1 MNIIE
6 DNKQKL
12 ELYRTKPPH
21 ASYISGLIDGDGTIF
36 IRKIKD
42 GYQSGISLTQS
53 RTNILQILQYH
64 YGGTII
70 KPSEHQI
77 NTNDMFNEYG
87 YYDINNKRNS
97 YNLIIRS
104 NEYEYLLNDIY
115 KTIILKVEQINYLKE
130 FEQYVNKPDKI
141 EEKEN
146 LFKLCSDK
154 NETKLN
160 EMYDISR
167 LNIEY
172 IQGLFDAEGHI
183 FLSYKKTDDNKPK
196 FTKAVY
202 MKITQKNHPEI
213 LPKIQEFLGF
223 GKVSD
228 YNYYVDTFDDC
239 LKLTVLL
246 KDGLIIKY
254 NQICAFEKY
263 LHTELSKSEKYTDE
277 LHAKRESLYKIIN
290 KEKHQIEVYE
300 ESDYYITDKN
310 NTNMNN
316 NLKEGLLLKIEN
328 KNKICEEEK
337 KIKQMEFYQ
346 KKSESMKGENHYFYN
361 KHFTDD
367 HKSKISMTNSKV
379 KRGDKYTDPVLKEI
393 FQLKG
398 TMLQKDVAEKYDS
411 TRETIRRIWAEEML
425 PTDHPNYGKLKVK
438 PIDNEHGKTS
448 AQKTSDTKKTLD
460 NVVYL
465 EIISWKKKKL
475 NGEKLNGKII
485 SSTKLAEHLSEKH
498 NQKVTNDIVKNIWLG
513 KTKLHEF
520 NFPVDSEICFSE
532 YLEIIGK

>member
-12 ELYRTKPPH
+12 ELYRTKSPNP
-21 ASYISGLIDGDGTIF
+21 SYISGLIDGDGTIF

-77 NTNDMFNEYG
+77 NTTDIFNEYG

-141 EEKEN
+141 AEKET
-146 LFKLCSDK
+146 LYKLCSEK

-160 EMYDISR
+160 ETYDISR

-172 IQGLFDAEGHI
+172 IQGLFDAEGHL

-213 LPKIQEFLGF
+213 LPKIQAFLGF

-228 YNYYVDTFDDC
+228 YNYYVDTFEDC
-239 LKLTVLL
+239 LKLTLLL

-254 NQICAFEKY
+254 NQICAFEQY
-263 LHTELSKSEKYTDE
+263 LHTELTKSEKYTDE
-277 LHAKRESLYKIIN
+277 LHIKRESLYKIIN
-290 KEKHQIEVYE
+290 KEKHQIEVYN
-300 ESDYYITDKN
+300 ESDYYN
-310 NTNMNN
+310 NDNN
-316 NLKEGLLLKIEN
+316 NINNILKEGLLLKIEN
-328 KNKICEEEK
+328 KNKIYEQEK
-337 KIKQMEFYQ
+337 QIKQINFYQ
-346 KKSESMKGENHYFYN
+346 KKSESMKGENYYFYN
-361 KHFTDD
+361 KHFTITNL
-367 HKSKISMTNSKV
+367 KS
-379 KRGDKYTDPVLKEI
+379 L
-393 FQLKG
+393 
-398 TMLQKDVAEKYDS
+398 
-411 TRETIRRIWAEEML
+411 
-425 PTDHPNYGKLKVK
+425 
-438 PIDNEHGKTS
+438 
-448 AQKTSDTKKTLD
+448 
-460 NVVYL
+460 
-465 EIISWKKKKL
+465 
-475 NGEKLNGKII
+475 
-485 SSTKLAEHLSEKH
+485 
-498 NQKVTNDIVKNIWLG
+498 
-513 KTKLHEF
+513 
-520 NFPVDSEICFSE
+520 
-532 YLEIIGK
+532 

>member
-12 ELYRTKPPH
+12 ELYKTKPPH
-21 ASYISGLIDGDGTIF
+21 SSYISGLIDGDGTIF

-64 YGGTII
+64 YEGTII

-77 NTNDMFNEYG
+77 NTNDIFNEYC

-146 LFKLCSDK
+146 LYKLCSEK

-160 EMYDISR
+160 ETYDISR

-172 IQGLFDAEGHI
+172 IQGLFDAEGHL

-228 YNYYVDTFDDC
+228 YNYYVDTFEDC

-254 NQICAFEKY
+254 NQICAFEQY

-277 LHAKRESLYKIIN
+277 LHIKREELYKIIN

-300 ESDYYITDKN
+300 ESDYYITDNN

-316 NLKEGLLLKIEN
+316 NLKEGLLLKMEN
-328 KNKICEEEK
+328 KNKICEQEK
-337 KIKQMEFYQ
+337 QIKQMEFYQ

-379 KRGDKYTDPVLKEI
+379 KRGDKYTDDVLKEI

-398 TMLQKDVAEKYDS
+398 TMLQKDVAEKYDC
-411 TRETIRRIWAEEML
+411 TREIIRRIWIEEML

-438 PIDNEHGKTS
+438 PIEDENSKTS

-485 SSTKLAEHLSEKH
+485 SSTKLAEHLSEKY

-520 NFPVDSEICFSE
+520 NFPGDSEICYSE